1 MTSTRRC
8 RRHQPSLGNFACTR
22 EHVRLMTALASL
34 ISRSRTKVGVAR
46 IRTTPISKQEM
57 IWRYGLTCVM
67 VIPSCWNIIQMKTI
81 DFRMSLSCDKVSQ
94 SSSICQ
100 LILSLNSSV
109 RHSREIQ
116 SWATTSTKHL
126 LNSEKRSW
134 KAPKSKWLEARRL
147 MVIVLT
153 SLGATPWTPG
163 SLLHKTCQL

>member
-8 RRHQPSLGNFACTR
+8 RRHQPSLGNFACMN

-34 ISRSRTKVGVAR
+34 ISRLRTKVGAVR
-46 IRTTPISKQEM
+46 IRTTPISKQGM
-57 IWRYGLTCVM
+57 IWQCGLTCVM
-67 VIPSCWNIIQMKTI
+67 VIRSCWNIIQMKTI

-100 LILSLNSSV
+100 PILSLNSSV
-109 RHSREIQ
+109 RHSQEIQ
-116 SWATTSTKHL
+116 SWAITSTKHL
-126 LNSEKRSW
+126 LNSEKHSW